1 MVAVSLL
8 TFYWTDRGVFLMVW
22 QWMISLTSFSF
33 KKVFEYFYIVNVWVW
48 TISTLLNYSI
58 ALCSFISLPH
68 FFLHSE
74 PTIKSMY
81 IHEDWSI
88 IFLFLNVSVITKT
101 KLFCFRKFR
110 KYLFLL
116 IKIFIRAFNY
126 QREIATPSFF
136 FFFFIIWGFKNVLNS
151 IECRHSLYWCLDLV
165 Y

>member
-1 MVAVSLL
+1 MAAVSLL

-58 ALCSFISLPH
+58 ALCSFISLSH

-81 IHEDWSI
+81 IHEKKKRKKKNTGRLNPPQEPPIGRIKFGRGIGWSLPFI
-88 IFLFLNVSVITKT
+88 VPGKVQERVQISFVLKGFLASQNLEFL
-101 KLFCFRKFR
+101 
-110 KYLFLL
+110 
-116 IKIFIRAFNY
+116 
-126 QREIATPSFF
+126 
-136 FFFFIIWGFKNVLNS
+136 GFQDLNS
-151 IECRHSLYWCLDLV
+151 
-165 Y
+165 